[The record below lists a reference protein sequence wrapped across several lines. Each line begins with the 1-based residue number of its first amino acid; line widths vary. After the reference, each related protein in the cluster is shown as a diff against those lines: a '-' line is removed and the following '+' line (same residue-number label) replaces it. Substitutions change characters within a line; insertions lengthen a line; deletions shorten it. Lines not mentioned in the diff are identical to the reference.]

1 MFASKHVIV
10 FITLILLLLVIISS
24 CHNKLYKGAPS
35 DHFDGRRFYNE
46 EPDHTFWDRVKW
58 LWKMDTVDWPKW
70 IEDPP
75 HPKPT
80 EYVNHRNIKVTFIN
94 HATILIQMDGL
105 NILTDPIW
113 SERAGPVSWMGS
125 KRVRAPGVPLKDMPK
140 IDAILISHD
149 HYDHL
154 DVPSLKQLSAQ
165 FQPLLLIGLGGKSF
179 LKSKGFSNII
189 EMDWWQTYLHQ
200 SAGVTFTFVPARHSS
215 GRGLWG
221 RNRVLW
227 GGFVIEGA
235 AGRVYFAGDTGYG
248 QFLQS
253 IHERFRDFRLT
264 IFPIGNYE
272 PRWFMKA
279 QHMNPEDAVEAHLL
293 LNSQQSLGIH
303 FGTFVEHPEQAI
315 DAHEKKLSE
324 ALKKYNMSSSK
335 FWVLQ
340 FGEGREVSR

>member
-1 MFASKHVIV
+1 MLALKHLIV
-10 FITLILLLLVIISS
+10 FIIMATHLLVVIGG
-24 CHNKLYKGAPS
+24 CHRTLYKGIPS

-46 EPDHTFWDRVKW
+46 EPDHTFGDMVKW
-58 LWKMDTVDWPKW
+58 LWEMDTVQWPKW

-75 HPKPT
+75 HPEPV
-80 EYVNHRNIKVTFIN
+80 ESVNNGNIRVTYIN
-94 HATILIQMDGL
+94 HATVLIQMDGL

-113 SERAGPVSWMGS
+113 SDCAGPVSWMGS
-125 KRVRAPGVPLKDMPK
+125 KRVRSPGVALKDLPR
-140 IDAILISHD
+140 IDVILISHD

-165 FQPLLLIGLGGKSF
+165 FQPLLLIGLGGNPF
-179 LKSKGFSNII
+179 LDSKGFSNRV
-189 EMDWWQTYLHQ
+189 EMDWWQTYSHQ
-200 SAGVTFTFVPARHSS
+200 FTGVTFTFVPARHAS

-221 RNRVLW
+221 RNKILW

-248 QFLQS
+248 RFLRS
-253 IHERFRDFRLT
+253 IHERFPDFRLT

-303 FGTFVEHPEQAI
+303 FGTFAEHPEQTI
-315 DAHEKKLSE
+315 DAHEKDLLE
-324 ALKKYNMSSSK
+324 ALKKYNVPSSE

-340 FGEGREVSR
+340 FGEGREVTR